1 MVQAVRS
8 TDYKVE
14 SLSPAL
20 SQFATERPGVR
31 SNYSIIGLTV
41 GRDAPAAI
49 GPGGRRQPAEP
60 GKRDR
65 A

>member
-1 MVQAVRS
+1 MEMYQLTSEVVR
-8 TDYKVE
+8 VN
-14 SLSPAL
+14 A
-20 SQFATERPGVR
+20 RPGVR

-49 GPGGRRQPAEP
+49 GPGGGRQPAEL